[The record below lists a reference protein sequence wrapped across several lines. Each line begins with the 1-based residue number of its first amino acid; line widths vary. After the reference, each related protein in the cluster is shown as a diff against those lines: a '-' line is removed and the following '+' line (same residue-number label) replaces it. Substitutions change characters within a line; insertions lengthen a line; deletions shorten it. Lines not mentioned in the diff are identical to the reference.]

1 MIDFASIR
9 QSTSLSQIAAPYTKL
24 RRSGGEWIGLCPFHR
39 ERTASFTI
47 FDNDSRFHCFGCGA
61 SGDVIDFLSLAD
73 NLALHE
79 AAERLTGGQRNSWP
93 LRKPT
98 DPKPDRSK
106 EAQSIWNN
114 ALPAAGTL
122 AETYLRARGISI
134 PLPPA
139 IRFQRLPYGGSEAL
153 PCLIAAI
160 QSHCGEVIGIQRIWL
175 APDGSAKA
183 DLPKPKLSLGT
194 VRGGAI
200 RLGET
205 EAAGVLM
212 VCEGPEDGLSLMQM
226 FAMPVWVSAGARV
239 MPAMQIPPSVKSI
252 IIAADNDAAGIEAAK
267 AAQSSFTSRG
277 ITVRTIRPSPPF
289 KDFNDELRGE
299 RA

>member
-1 MIDFASIR
+1 MIDFAAIR
-9 QSTSLSQIAAPYTKL
+9 QSTSLSQIAASYTKL
-24 RRSGGEWIGLCPFHR
+24 RRSGGEWVGLCPFHQ

-47 FDNDSRFHCFGCGA
+47 FDDDRRFHCFGCGA
-61 SGDVIDFLSLAD
+61 SGDAIDFLSMAD

-79 AAERLTGGQRNSWP
+79 AAQRLTAGAQGSWP
-93 LRKPT
+93 SQAPINL
-98 DPKPDRSK
+98 KPDRSK
-106 EAQSIWNN
+106 EARSIWND
-114 ALPAAGTL
+114 ALPAAGTP

-134 PLPPA
+134 PIPPA
-139 IRFQRLPYGGSEAL
+139 IRFQRLPYGGSEAR

-160 QSHCGEVIGIQRIWL
+160 QSHCGEVVGIQRIWL
-175 APDGSAKA
+175 APDGLAKA

-194 VRGGAI
+194 VKGGAI
-200 RLGET
+200 RLGEPD
-205 EAAGVLM
+205 AAGVLM

-226 FAMPVWVSAGARV
+226 FAIPVWVSAGATV

-252 IIAADNDAAGIEAAK
+252 VIASDNDAAGIDAAK
-267 AAQSSFTSRG
+267 TAQSAFTSRG
-277 ITVRTIRPSPPF
+277 MTVRTIRPSPPF